1 MRVQKRSGVYEDVSF
16 DKILTRMKALSYG
29 DEFEYKLSIK
39 DFVYKIMKKEKF
51 FRADNIKCG
60 IHQEVLRKLKFGSID
75 RHNIPEEFF
84 YEYGL
89 TSEQIQQLT
98 HV

>member
-1 MRVQKRSGVYEDVSF
+1 
-16 DKILTRMKALSYG
+16 
-29 DEFEYKLSIK
+29 
-39 DFVYKIMKKEKF
+39 MKKEKF

-75 RHNIPEEFF
+75 RHNISEEFF
-84 YEYGL
+84 YKYGL
-89 TSEQIQQLT
+89 SSEQIKQLT